1 MPHDK
6 APQILIKQK
15 AISHP
20 QILNVISHGQ
30 AIISIKTHF
39 KVRSKPKKAPRAH
52 ASHKSI
58 TPQTRSEK
66 YSEAGSMPCREDFCE
81 RIAPD
86 MGWLLKKKKWKRPAA
101 NVTI

>member
-1 MPHDK
+1 MSHDK

-39 KVRSKPKKAPRAH
+39 KVRSKPKSSMGTH
-52 ASHKSI
+52 F
-58 TPQTRSEK
+58 PQINYPSDTL
-66 YSEAGSMPCREDFCE
+66 REILRDRLCALQ
-81 RIAPD
+81 R
-86 MGWLLKKKKWKRPAA
+86 GLL
-101 NVTI
+101 